1 MSGGKCVRQYE
12 KSLRLGAAIVLCALI
27 LRLFSE
33 GLVPKTAALLNTPEI
48 RDFLIYLETGRAVRS
63 SSVWTLSY
71 APESSPAWIP
81 ETTAPAAEEEPLP
94 EERTPE
100 PFTREEGEALGF
112 FNTSGLQADP
122 GELVLR
128 DTPFPKEEGPRVLIY
143 STHSTESYTQGQ
155 ESYPETAPY
164 RTLDKS
170 YNMLSLGQALE
181 EALLDRGIPVLRDEG
196 IYDYPSYN
204 SAYGGS
210 RKSLR
215 AYLQAYPS
223 IALALDLHRDAAD
236 TASGQLRTLSQSE
249 GENTA
254 QLMLV
259 VGTDARG
266 LVHPNWEENLSVGL
280 KLQAILER
288 LRPGLTRPT
297 CLRPQ
302 RFNQD
307 LSPGCLIVEIGGA
320 GNTRQEALGTIPVL
334 AQAIEELLEMG

>member
-1 MSGGKCVRQYE
+1 MRQYE

-27 LRLFSE
+27 VRLFSE
-33 GLVPKTAALLNTPEI
+33 GLVPKTAALLNTPGI

-63 SSVWTLSY
+63 SSVWELSY

-81 ETTAPAAEEEPLP
+81 ETTAPVQEEASLP
-94 EERTPE
+94 EETGPA
-100 PFTREEGEALGF
+100 PFTQEEGEGLKLY
-112 FNTSGLQADP
+112 NTSGLQADP
-122 GELVLR
+122 GELLLR
-128 DTPFPKEEGPRVLIY
+128 DTPFPEGEGPRVLIY

-155 ESYPETAPY
+155 EPYPETAPY
-164 RTLDKS
+164 RTLEKGC
-170 YNMLSLGQALE
+170 NMLSLGKALE
-181 EALLDRGIPVLRDEG
+181 EALLDRGIPVLRDET

-204 SAYGGS
+204 SAYGSS

-215 AYLQAYPS
+215 AYLRAYPS
-223 IALALDLHRDAAD
+223 IVLALDLHRDAAD
-236 TASGQLRTLSQSE
+236 TGSGQLRTLAQTD
-249 GENTA
+249 GENSA

-280 KLQAILER
+280 KLQALLER
-288 LRPGLTRPT
+288 LSPGLTRPT

-320 GNTRQEALGTIPVL
+320 GNTRQEALRTIPVL